1 MISIDNTFIE
11 KLIKKYSEY
20 SVDFSIHQS
29 FNIRGYSKYPIY
41 QSFVLID
48 DKKFFINVNNTDCP
62 SLYIS
67 GDGGYLPII
76 KEIGPEL
83 KLRVYKELTRIYD
96 RSEYLKRKL
105 SFIPKEDLLDRLEEF
120 EVIKD
125 NQIDMISLNN
135 LYDFY
140 NKKFIYN

>member
-29 FNIRGYSKYPIY
+29 FNIRGYSKYAIY

-48 DKKFFINVNNTDCP
+48 DRKFFINVNNTDCP

-67 GDGGYLPII
+67 GDDGYLPII

-105 SFIPKEDLLDRLEEF
+105 SFIPKEDLLERLEEF

-140 NKKFIYN
+140 NKKFIYS